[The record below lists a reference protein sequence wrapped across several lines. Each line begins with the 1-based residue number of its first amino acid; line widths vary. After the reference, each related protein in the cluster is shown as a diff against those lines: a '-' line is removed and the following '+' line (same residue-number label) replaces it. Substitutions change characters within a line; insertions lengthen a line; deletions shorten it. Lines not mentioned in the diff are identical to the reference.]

1 MENKLIL
8 LNIQT
13 CLILIRIGYIS
24 SKKYFLFRILISV
37 GSLQDIK
44 PFDVCYSLI
53 SRVTGVGFS
62 TIKNM
67 PFYAG
72 HVTFE
77 ALTFMYCNFTCFMI

>member
-13 CLILIRIGYIS
+13 VRIGYIS
-24 SKKYFLFRILISV
+24 SKNILFRILISV